1 MCSPTIQGRGNQW
14 QQEQRVTYK
23 IPTEASVCEA
33 RSQSKPERGAREA
46 GPRGICGG
54 GPSAKLNSE
63 PSMVLTRS

>member
-1 MCSPTIQGRGNQW
+1 
-14 QQEQRVTYK
+14 VTYK

-54 GPSAKLNSE
+54 GPSAELNSE
-63 PSMVLTRS
+63 PSTVLTRS